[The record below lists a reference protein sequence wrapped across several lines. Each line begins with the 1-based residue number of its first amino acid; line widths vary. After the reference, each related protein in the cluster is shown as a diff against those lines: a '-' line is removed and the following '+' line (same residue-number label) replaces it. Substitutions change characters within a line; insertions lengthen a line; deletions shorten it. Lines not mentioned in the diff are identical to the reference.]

1 MRLDPSG
8 QPLWMTRTVLLI
20 GVVASVL
27 ILGMIVG
34 QQEGTGEISALSDGH
49 VAHAKGHAKKIAG
62 RKTKLHLA
70 PQTLAVVKDQKVVD
84 SLAAKLQKAQEKLG
98 SMAMKQLAEMK
109 KESLES
115 KTSELAQQDKA
126 PATKVSTPSWH
137 QTEASVT
144 LRAAAAVQ

>member
-1 MRLDPSG
+1 
-8 QPLWMTRTVLLI
+8 
-20 GVVASVL
+20 
-27 ILGMIVG
+27 MIVG
-34 QQEGTGEISALSDGH
+34 QQQGTGGISTLSDGH
-49 VAHAKGHAKKIAG
+49 VARKIAG
-62 RKTKLHLA
+62 RKEKLNLA
-70 PQTLAVVKDQKVVD
+70 PQTLAVVKDQRVVD

-98 SMAMKQLAEMK
+98 SMAVRQLAEMK

-126 PATKVSTPSWH
+126 PATKVRTPSWH